1 VGRNGKCVAD
11 ESDECEVRDNCWNWS
26 SIHDWR
32 LMLQQITTY
41 FLERYE
47 TAAVVV
53 DFGEDLLEYV
63 TE

>member
-1 VGRNGKCVAD
+1 
-11 ESDECEVRDNCWNWS
+11 
-26 SIHDWR
+26 
-32 LMLQQITTY
+32 MLQQITTY